1 MWGLPVATEAK
12 NKNAPPKTCIW
23 LFLKK
28 SSAIFT
34 SLRKILPH
42 TLFTPG
48 EMLLAR
54 CQLINEGTFLGIL
67 ITGYEVSPS

>member
-1 MWGLPVATEAK
+1 MWSLPVATEAK
-12 NKNAPPKTCIW
+12 KQECPPKGLHMAI
-23 LFLKK
+23 FRKP
-28 SSAIFT
+28 SAIFI
-34 SLRKILPH
+34 SLHRILPH

>member
-1 MWGLPVATEAK
+1 M
-12 NKNAPPKTCIW
+12 PPKDLHMAI
-23 LFLKK
+23 FKK

-34 SLRKILPH
+34 SLRRILPH

-54 CQLINEGTFLGIL
+54 CQLINEGSFLGIL